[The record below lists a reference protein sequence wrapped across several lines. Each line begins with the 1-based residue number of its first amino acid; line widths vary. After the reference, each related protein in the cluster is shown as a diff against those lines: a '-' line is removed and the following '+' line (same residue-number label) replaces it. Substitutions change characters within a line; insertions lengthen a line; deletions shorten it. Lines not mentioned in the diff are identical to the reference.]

1 MLPDLDIPKVTLVGL
16 SDMAETF
23 VDKLPNLPTINVA
36 NIQKYNMSDA
46 VLEWAGAVL
55 SSAKLPTLAIGD
67 VKLNGAYDTDCAHL
81 VANLRHL
88 LFGPNVLTV
97 M

>member
-23 VDKLPNLPTINVA
+23 VDKLPSLPTINVA

-67 VKLNGAYDTDCAHL
+67 VKLNGAYRHDWTHL
-81 VANLRHL
+81 VASLFASCCLGQMCLR
-88 LFGPNVLTV
+88 
-97 M
+97 